1 MQPASERMTDPT
13 LMRLF
18 GFRPVGSGAEL
29 DAALRD
35 QVLPGLLEAPGI
47 TDVYVAR
54 GGTEGAGERVIVSI
68 WESRDAMTAE
78 LGEASV
84 IGRFQP
90 ERVEDLMSSRLDVLP
105 LAIDMTYDRP
115 AAPTILRVY
124 RGRVRPGELDNY
136 IEEARAGALADAHVN
151 PGLVALY
158 MGTGRPTRFI
168 TVSAWTGWEAIEQ
181 ATGGDIRTPVR
192 TRNSTRI
199 ALGTAAHYEIL
210 PLTGRPA
217 VRADESP
224 PAIDGVDERRGA

>member
-1 MQPASERMTDPT
+1 MPEPT

-35 QVLPGLLEAPGI
+35 QVVPDLLEAPGI

-54 GGTEGAGERVIVSI
+54 GATEGAGERVIASI

-105 LAIDMTYDRP
+105 LAIGMTYQRP
-115 AAPTILRVY
+115 NPPTILRVY
-124 RGRVRPGELDNY
+124 RGRVQPGELDNY
-136 IEEARAGALADAHVN
+136 VEEARLGALADAEVN
-151 PGLVALY
+151 LGLVALY
-158 MGTGRPTRFI
+158 LGTGRPTRFI
-168 TVSAWTGWEAIEQ
+168 TVSAWTGWEAIEN

-199 ALGTAAHYEIL
+199 AVGTAAHYEIL
-210 PLTGRPA
+210 RLTSRPA
-217 VRADESP
+217 ARAEERPRATD
-224 PAIDGVDERRGA
+224 ALNERRGA

>member
-1 MQPASERMTDPT
+1 MPEPT

-35 QVLPGLLEAPGI
+35 QVVPDLLEAPGI
-47 TDVYVAR
+47 SDVYVAR
-54 GGTEGAGERVIVSI
+54 GSTEGAGERVIASI

-105 LAIDMTYDRP
+105 LAIGMTYDRP
-115 AAPTILRVY
+115 NPPTILRVY
-124 RGRVRPGELDNY
+124 RGRVQPGELDNY
-136 IEEARAGALADAHVN
+136 VEEARLGALADAEMN

-158 MGTGRPTRFI
+158 LGTGRPTRFI
-168 TVSAWTGWEAIEQ
+168 TVSAWTAWEAIEK

-192 TRNSTRI
+192 TRNSPRI
-199 ALGTAAHYEIL
+199 EVGTAAHYEIL
-210 PLTGRPA
+210 RLTGRPA
-217 VRADESP
+217 VRAE
-224 PAIDGVDERRGA
+224 ERPRAPDALSEGRGA

>member
-1 MQPASERMTDPT
+1 
-13 LMRLF
+13 MRLF
-18 GFRPVGSGAEL
+18 GFRPVGSGSEL

-35 QVLPGLLEAPGI
+35 QVAPDLLEAPGI

-54 GGTEGAGERVIVSI
+54 GATEGAGERVIASI

-105 LAIDMTYDRP
+105 LAIGMTYDRP
-115 AAPTILRVY
+115 NPPTILRVY
-124 RGRVRPGELDNY
+124 RGRVVPGELDNY
-136 IEEARAGALADAHVN
+136 IEEARRGALADADVN

-158 MGTGRPTRFI
+158 LGTGHPNRFI
-168 TVSAWTGWEAIEQ
+168 TVSAWTGWEAIEK

-192 TRNSTRI
+192 TRNSARI

-210 PLTGRPA
+210 PLTDRPA
-217 VRADESP
+217 VNDEERP
-224 PAIDGVDERRGA
+224 PAADALPERRGA

>member
-1 MQPASERMTDPT
+1 MPKPT

-35 QVLPGLLEAPGI
+35 QVVPDLRQAPGI

-54 GGTEGAGERVIVSI
+54 GATEGAGERVIASI

-105 LAIDMTYDRP
+105 LAIGMTYERANP
-115 AAPTILRVY
+115 PTILRVY
-124 RGRVRPGELDNY
+124 RGRVLPGELDNY
-136 IEEARAGALADAHVN
+136 IEEARGGARADAEAN
-151 PGLVALY
+151 QGLVALY

-192 TRNSTRI
+192 TRNSARI
-199 ALGTAAHYEIL
+199 EVGTAAHYEIL
-210 PLTGRPA
+210 PPTGRPA
-217 VRADESP
+217 VHAE
-224 PAIDGVDERRGA
+224 ERRPPPTP